1 MGLLN
6 LPLQRIV
13 RQSDSE
19 SKGALVSSLVWV
31 KMDSNELI
39 VHNGLSI
46 CGAIASACLW
56 MISPAEA
63 QFNPTQ
69 MAQAPFRTLFENATL
84 SPGFSPDPTVVR
96 GISGGPETA
105 ASIAGRTE
113 TATGP
118 CTGYVDTEPD
128 HRLELTSFFNYLSLQ
143 VQSAEDTTLVI
154 RGPGGSWCNDDYQG
168 KSPGIAGQWLS
179 GTYEIWVGSYN
190 PNGYYP
196 YVIQISTTRP
206 EP

>member
-1 MGLLN
+1 MLAVVFGLGQGN
-6 LPLQRIV
+6 GFV
-13 RQSDSE
+13 RF
-19 SKGALVSSLVWV
+19 LVGDVG

-39 VHNGLSI
+39 FHNGLSI

-56 MISPAEA
+56 VTNPAEA
-63 QFNPTQ
+63 QFNRVQ
-69 MAQAPFRTLFENATL
+69 IAQQPSRPLFENVTL

-96 GISGGPETA
+96 GISGGPQNA
-105 ASIAGRTE
+105 ANVAGRAE

-128 HRLELTSFFNYLSLQ
+128 HTLVLTSFFNYLSLQ

-168 KSPGIAGQWLS
+168 KDPGITGQWLS
-179 GTYEIWVGSYN
+179 GTYEIWVGSYTA
-190 PNGYYP
+190 NGYYP
-196 YVIQISTTRP
+196 YVIQMSTTRA